1 MIFLVAFSCNVFAEI
16 VNKVDVKGNERI
28 SLETII
34 IFGDIE
40 IGKDYNE
47 FDVGQLIKKLYDT
60 KFFSNLAAE
69 IINNKLTITVK
80 ENPIVDSI
88 IFKGEKTEKF
98 QEKIRD
104 FLNIREKS
112 SFVSTEIQNDIN
124 LIKSFYK
131 QTGFYFVKIDAEIVK
146 LEKNRINI
154 VYIIDRGE
162 KAKISKIYFLGDK
175 KFRSTKLRDII
186 ASEES
191 KFWKFLSRNVYL
203 NQGRIELDKR
213 LLKNYYRNK
222 GYYEVDIATTSV
234 EYSEGEGFVLSFN
247 INSGKRYKF
256 NKIYANIS
264 DSLDSDAF
272 LGLEIEFNKL
282 VGKYYSQTDLNS
294 ILEKIDSLSERKEL
308 QFINHSVSETLDD
321 DTVEVKIN
329 IFEGQ
334 KFIIEKVNIAG
345 NTVTNDSVIRSQML
359 VDEGDPYSVLLV
371 NKSINKLRGRNI
383 FASVSQKTLP
393 GSTADQKILEINV
406 EEKATGEIMAGAGVG
421 TDGGQV
427 MFSIRENN
435 WLGKGVKLSTDI
447 SLSEERIKGG
457 LSLTNPNYNFTGN
470 SVFTSLDLTSTDKTE
485 TSGYKSDKRGF
496 NLGTT
501 FEQYEGI
508 FLSPSLEIL
517 HENIETDSTA
527 SEQLKKQDGNY
538 FNTDFTYGVTLDKR
552 NLTFN
557 PTDGYQ
563 VSFFQSIP
571 LVQDKSSLRNAF
583 YASGYNEVSENVI
596 TSLKGEVKTIHGI
609 DDDVRLSERMYVS
622 QRKLRGFA
630 NGKVG
635 PKDGTDWVGGNYVT
649 SLSAEAQLPN
659 LLPEA
664 YKTDFS
670 VFLDTA
676 NVWGVDYNSSLDD
689 SNKIRSSIG
698 LAANLFTPV
707 GPLSWTLSQAIT
719 KTSTDETEMFN
730 FNLGTS
736 F

>member
-1 MIFLVAFSCNVFAEI
+1 MDGLTGVSISGFEDRSELVYDIGTVDWETHKSLRL
-16 VNKVDVKGNERI
+16 KVHLTSGI
-28 SLETII
+28 SLTPVIHGIHLQGRVHHSFNTNPLNEGWTTTGSSWSSGQMSGSGTLESPEWDVRRPISRIKSTIQYSGSGHLEASI
-34 IFGDIE
+34 DGGAWQTIVSNGITTLDKHAHSAKFKWVSDGGSWTVTDFE
-40 IGKDYNE
+40 IDLTGGGLPDGLR
-47 FDVGQLIKKLYDT
+47 FDLSRDQNPEWSIDESTIGPWGWQNR
-60 KFFSNLAAE
+60 FSNGMM
-69 IINNKLTITVK
+69 T
-80 ENPIVDSI
+80 
-88 IFKGEKTEKF
+88 
-98 QEKIRD
+98 Q
-104 FLNIREKS
+104 
-112 SFVSTEIQNDIN
+112 
-124 LIKSFYK
+124 
-131 QTGFYFVKIDAEIVK
+131 
-146 LEKNRINI
+146 
-154 VYIIDRGE
+154 
-162 KAKISKIYFLGDK
+162 
-175 KFRSTKLRDII
+175 
-186 ASEES
+186 
-191 KFWKFLSRNVYL
+191 
-203 NQGRIELDKR
+203 
-213 LLKNYYRNK
+213 
-222 GYYEVDIATTSV
+222 
-234 EYSEGEGFVLSFN
+234 
-247 INSGKRYKF
+247 
-256 NKIYANIS
+256 
-264 DSLDSDAF
+264 
-272 LGLEIEFNKL
+272 
-282 VGKYYSQTDLNS
+282 
-294 ILEKIDSLSERKEL
+294 
-308 QFINHSVSETLDD
+308 
-321 DTVEVKIN
+321 
-329 IFEGQ
+329 
-334 KFIIEKVNIAG
+334 
-345 NTVTNDSVIRSQML
+345 
-359 VDEGDPYSVLLV
+359 
-371 NKSINKLRGRNI
+371 
-383 FASVSQKTLP
+383 
-393 GSTADQKILEINV
+393 
-406 EEKATGEIMAGAGVG
+406 
-421 TDGGQV
+421 
-427 MFSIRENN
+427 
-435 WLGKGVKLSTDI
+435 
-447 SLSEERIKGG
+447 
-457 LSLTNPNYNFTGN
+457 
-470 SVFTSLDLTSTDKTE
+470 SLDLTSTDKTE